1 VGRRAP
7 AVPRL
12 RWAGLRRA
20 LGGAWCP
27 PAVGHGGGAPSDG
40 HHVFMHR
47 SSLIAHR
54 AGGGRAPHA
63 RLHAFDSCAGLANR
77 RVK

>member
-1 VGRRAP
+1 M
-7 AVPRL
+7 
-12 RWAGLRRA
+12 RRA

-54 AGGGRAPHA
+54 SSLIAHRAGGGRAPHA